1 MNKIIRNCKRNR
13 DPFEK
18 YAREK
23 ELINNQ
29 KKIINKEYTK
39 YHFLVSQNNQLALK
53 SEQKYHVICV

>member
-1 MNKIIRNCKRNR
+1 MNKITRNCKRNR

-29 KKIINKEYTK
+29 KKIINKEYTE
-39 YHFLVSQNNQLALK
+39 YHFLL
-53 SEQKYHVICV
+53 